1 MGFAV
6 SRAEEHRSRAQEHR
20 ALFGAD
26 PYLDAMV
33 YEDLRLA
40 ELGEERGEKKLS
52 LR

>member
-1 MGFAV
+1 VVWG
-6 SRAEEHRSRAQEHR
+6 SRYQEQKSRRAQEHR